1 MFAPLV
7 FPSKTALQAFSW
19 IKGHHG
25 KGKPKECGYKPFKKG
40 IRRV

>member
-7 FPSKTALQAFSW
+7 FPSKTALQAFPLH
-19 IKGHHG
+19 KGYHG
-25 KGKPKECGYKPFKKG
+25 KGKPKECDYKPFMKG